1 MTSISK
7 NEDYYCP
14 DCDSI
19 IEFGQTKCNNC
30 GCHIDWS
37 DEIKEDLT
45 YSKDVILKNNNYK
58 GEFIKKEKTNKED
71 LPSKEAI
78 AIYILITIILLLI
91 AYDKEG
97 LTSELLIIPII
108 SIPITFF
115 GILFYFLILNLLGHR
130 K

>member
-45 YSKDVILKNNNYK
+45 YNKDVILKNNNYK
-58 GEFIKKEKTNKED
+58 GKFIMKKEKTKNKFET
-71 LPSKEAI
+71 I
-78 AIYILITIILLLI
+78 IFILIIIG
-91 AYDKEG
+91 A
-97 LTSELLIIPII
+97 
-108 SIPITFF
+108 
-115 GILFYFLILNLLGHR
+115 ILFYPFFVKVENGETICSNLLGMKMQCR
-130 K
+130 